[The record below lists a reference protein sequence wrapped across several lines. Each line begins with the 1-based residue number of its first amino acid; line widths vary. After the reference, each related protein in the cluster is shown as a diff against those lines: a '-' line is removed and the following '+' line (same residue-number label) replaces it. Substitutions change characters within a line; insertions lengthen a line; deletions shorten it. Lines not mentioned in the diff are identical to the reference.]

1 MQADSLLKRDSVL
14 FALIFL
20 FILLLH
26 IPLLSLPYFWD
37 EAGHYIP
44 AARDFML
51 SGDVIPTTTVSN
63 AHPPLPQ
70 FYLALMWSVFGYA
83 PMVTRVAM
91 LLLSAF
97 ALVQVFRIGERV
109 ANREVAVAAMVCTAL
124 YPVIFAQ
131 SSLAHADLT
140 AMALALWGLRLHLEG
155 DRWAVVAFSLAVLAK
170 ETAIL
175 FPAVLFLW
183 EVVKRRPSAAKAG
196 WLTGLIGTAEAV
208 PLREQHPAEMNGA
221 VASRVRAEALTYQ
234 AVPLRQQLLWLAVPG
249 VVLAV
254 WFAYHYGRTG
264 YIFGNPEFFRYNVAS
279 TFVPLR
285 IALAALRRLWQV
297 SGYMN
302 LWVLT
307 GAMAAAMLLP
317 PLVDQKGDSRS
328 RIAIP
333 IQLLFLVLILAHVL
347 GHSLVGGAVL
357 ARYVMPVVPL
367 VILISVSTLWRRVQ
381 QGRWVVGFACA
392 TFVIGW
398 YVPPLT
404 SYAPEDNLNYAAY
417 VRLHQKAAKFLEAK
431 YPRGKVLTAWPASDE
446 IAHPYLGYVERPL
459 RSVRLEDFSFDQ
471 LMLAR
476 QSGDFD
482 VAYLFST
489 KTPRSR
495 FRWAFWDKANAR
507 FFDLHEDVSPGVAA
521 TLLGGKLVM
530 HETEN
535 GQWVALVEF
544 ERIRY
549 GD

>member
-1 MQADSLLKRDSVL
+1 MPAASLIKRDAVL
-14 FALIFL
+14 FALIFVA
-20 FILLLH
+20 ILILH
-26 IPLLSLPYFWD
+26 IPLLTLPYFWD

-51 SGDVIPTTTVSN
+51 SGDVIPKTTISN

-83 PMVTRVAM
+83 PTVARVAM

-97 ALVQVFRIGERV
+97 ALVQVFRIGEQV
-109 ANREVAVAAMVCTAL
+109 ANREVAIAATVCSAL

-131 SSLAHADLT
+131 SSLAHADLM
-140 AMALALWGLRLHLEG
+140 AMALALWGLRLYLEA
-155 DRWAVVAFSLAVLAK
+155 RNWISVLAFSLAVLAK

-175 FPAVLFLW
+175 FPVAVFAW
-183 EVVKRRPSAAKAG
+183 EVLKRRPSGAKARP
-196 WLTGLIGTAEAV
+196 WRKI
-208 PLREQHPAEMNGA
+208 LRLSIPA
-221 VASRVRAEALTYQ
+221 
-234 AVPLRQQLLWLAVPG
+234 
-249 VVLAV
+249 VVLAL
-254 WFAYHYGRTG
+254 WFGYHYWRTG

-297 SGYMN
+297 TGYMN

-317 PLVDQKGDSRS
+317 PLVAKADEKMRE

-333 IQLLFLVLILAHVL
+333 IQLLFLALIVAHVA

-357 ARYVMPVVPL
+357 ARYMMPVIPL
-367 VILISVSTLWRRVQ
+367 VILISVSTLWRRVPQ
-381 QGRWVVGFACA
+381 WKWVVGFVCA
-392 TFVIGW
+392 TLVIGW
-398 YVPPLT
+398 FVPPLT
-404 SYAPEDNLNYAAY
+404 SYAPEDNLNYASY
-417 VRLHQKAAKFLEAK
+417 VRLHQKAAKFVERK
-431 YPRGKVLTAWPASDE
+431 YPRARVLTAWPASDE

-459 RSVRLEDFSFDQ
+459 RTVRIENFSFDQ

-476 QSGDFD
+476 QSGDYD
-482 VAYLFST
+482 VAFLFST

-495 FRWAFWDKANAR
+495 FRWQFWEGANAR
-507 FFDLHEDVSPGVAA
+507 YFDLHEDVSPGVAA
-521 TLLGGKLVM
+521 TLLGGRGVM
-530 HETEN
+530 HEADN
-535 GQWVALVEF
+535 GQWVAVVEF
-544 ERIRY
+544 DRIRY